1 MSQGEEHSKY
11 NFEGFIIANWPV
23 PSQESDGSWIRV
35 WTLEL
40 NNDSIDET
48 RVVELEKRLSNEE
61 IDVII
66 HLAGNTA
73 KIEVKTRRWSLE
85 DDLITYSY
93 KILREVNDCI
103 AKIKKIQGQER
114 DSWHSSIWYGPQYKL

>member
-1 MSQGEEHSKY
+1 LSQGEEHSKY
-11 NFEGFIIANWPV
+11 NFDGFIIPNWPV

-66 HLAGNTA
+66 HLVGNTA
-73 KIEVKTRRWSLE
+73 KIEMKTRRWSLE